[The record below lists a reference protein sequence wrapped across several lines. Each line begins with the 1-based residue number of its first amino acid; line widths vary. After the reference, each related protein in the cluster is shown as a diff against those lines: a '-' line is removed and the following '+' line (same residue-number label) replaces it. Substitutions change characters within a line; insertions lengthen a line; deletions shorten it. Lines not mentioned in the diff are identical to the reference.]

1 MKAKLWGVRGS
12 LPAPYTPEY
21 LEKKV
26 RGLLQDYG
34 EYLKANAEGDVD
46 GFLNQTERH
55 RYQGFGGHTAC
66 VEISTDS
73 SQLVI
78 DGGSGLRRLGE
89 KMMLGP
95 AGLGRGEMHILM
107 THFHWDHIIGLPFF
121 IPLFVP
127 GNDIHFYAV
136 QEDLEER
143 IRAVFRKP
151 NFPVPYEALPSKIHY
166 HQIAARQPK
175 AVGDIVVTPYELDH
189 PDPCWGLRIEN
200 KGRVL
205 TYAVDTECNRLSRKE
220 MGEDAKLY
228 ENSHVLIFDAQYS
241 FLEAAEKVNWGHA
254 SAPVGLDLAI
264 REGIERVYFVHH
276 DPAAS
281 DEKIMKSAAQT
292 AEYFNKL
299 KETYVKK
306 NEPLPN
312 VEWSFAPEGIT
323 IEI

>member
-1 MKAKLWGVRGS
+1 
-12 LPAPYTPEY
+12 
-21 LEKKV
+21 V
-26 RGLLQDYG
+26 RGLLRDFG
-34 EYLKANAEGDVD
+34 EFLVSNPKGSVD
-46 GFLNQTERH
+46 DFLEQTERH

-66 VEISTDS
+66 VEITTNT

-89 KMMLGP
+89 KMMLGL
-95 AGLGRGEMHILM
+95 AGLGRGQMHILM

-136 QEDLEER
+136 QEDLEDR
-143 IRAVFRKP
+143 IRSVFRKP

-175 AVGDIVVTPYELDH
+175 KIGDISVTPYELDH
-189 PDPCWGLRIEN
+189 PDPCWGLRIESG
-200 KGRVL
+200 GRVL
-205 TYAVDTECNRLSRKE
+205 SYAVDTECYRLSRVE
-220 MGEDAKLY
+220 MGEDVKLY
-228 ENSHVLIFDAQYS
+228 ENAHVLIFDAQYS

-254 SAPVGLDLAI
+254 SAPVGLDLAL

-281 DEKIMKSAAQT
+281 DEKIMKSVTQT
-292 AEYFNKL
+292 EEYFQKL
-299 KETYVKK
+299 AENRAEK
-306 NEPLPN
+306 NEPLRK
-312 VEWSFAPEGIT
+312 VEWSFAPEGI
-323 IEI
+323 IIDI